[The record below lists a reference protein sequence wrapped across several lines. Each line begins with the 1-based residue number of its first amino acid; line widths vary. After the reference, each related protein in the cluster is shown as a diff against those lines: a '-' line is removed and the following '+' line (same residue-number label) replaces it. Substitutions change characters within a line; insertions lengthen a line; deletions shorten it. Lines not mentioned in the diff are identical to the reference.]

1 MKIAFLFYNRN
12 CFVGV
17 RKGFTVLF
25 YVSASERRGFTVLFY
40 VSAGERRGFTALFEA
55 SADERIGF
63 TALFYGFAGERGYQT
78 VMYPAFARQRNEN
91 AVLFSD
97 IACERSCFTAL
108 HPAIVY
114 LRRDKSD
121 ESNAVG
127 NRRSALANTP
137 TFFILS
143 NSERRSRAPCKV

>member
-17 RKGFTVLF
+17 RKWDIALF
-25 YVSASERRGFTVLFY
+25 YTSADVRKDFTVLFY
-40 VSAGERRGFTALFEA
+40 VSAG
-55 SADERIGF
+55 ERIGF